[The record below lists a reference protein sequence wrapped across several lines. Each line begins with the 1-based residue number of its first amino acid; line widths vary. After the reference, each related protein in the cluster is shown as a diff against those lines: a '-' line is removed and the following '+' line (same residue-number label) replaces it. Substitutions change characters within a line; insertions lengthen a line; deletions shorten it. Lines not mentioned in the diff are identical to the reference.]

1 MSCTFTPS
9 RCHIHLGALVRN
21 FSRMGRP
28 DRLMPVIKSDAYG
41 HGMTEV
47 AHALDAA
54 GARHFAVGTV
64 AEGVCLRQDGLA
76 QTILPLLGC
85 QSDDDWQQ
93 AGACGLTPLIT
104 GFDALE
110 KAAALSTAADPWHV
124 ALKLDTGMSRLGF
137 GAQDIPALLERLRA
151 CPGLNPSL
159 AVSHFPCADMPEK
172 EGFTRRQLEKFT
184 AMTDSLRAAFP
195 ELKRSLAN
203 SAGTMGWPES
213 RFELCR
219 PGFSLYGG
227 NPFLGT
233 AWEARGAGL
242 EPVMAVSAPLLQVRR
257 LHAGDGISYGQLF
270 VAPHD
275 MTVAVVGAG
284 YATGYPR
291 GASGRIPVLVN
302 GRRAPQLGRICMGMC
317 MIDVSHL
324 PPVRPGDTAWLLGGP
339 AAADERP
346 VGIDELAAACGGF
359 AYELLCLLGQGSP
372 RVYHK

>member
-9 RCHIHLGALVRN
+9 RCHIRLGALVRN

-64 AEGVCLRQDGLA
+64 AEGICLRQDGLA

-85 QSDDDWQQ
+85 QNDEDWQQ
-93 AGACGLTPLIT
+93 ASACGLTPLIT
-104 GFDALE
+104 GFEALE
-110 KAAALSTAADPWHV
+110 KAAALSSPADPWGV
-124 ALKLDTGMSRLGF
+124 AIKLDTGMSRLGF
-137 GAQDIPALLERLRA
+137 SAEDIPALLERLRA
-151 CPGLNPSL
+151 CPGLKP
-159 AVSHFPCADMPEK
+159 
-172 EGFTRRQLEKFT
+172 T
-184 AMTDSLRAAFP
+184 
-195 ELKRSLAN
+195 LAN

-227 NPFLGT
+227 NPFRGT
-233 AWEARGAGL
+233 AWEERGAGL
-242 EPVMAVSAPLLQVRR
+242 EPVMEVSAPLLQVRH
-257 LHAGDGISYGQLF
+257 LKPGEGISYGQTF
-270 VAPHD
+270 IAPRE
-275 MTVAVVGAG
+275 MSVAVVGAG

-291 GASGRIPVLVN
+291 GASGRIHVLVN
-302 GRRAPQLGRICMGMC
+302 GRRAPQVGRICMGMF
-317 MIDVSHL
+317 MIDVTGLSA
-324 PPVRPGDTAWLLGGP
+324 RAGDLAWLLGGP
-339 AAADERP
+339 AAPGETP
-346 VGIDELAAACGGF
+346 VSIDELAEACGGF
-359 AYELLCLLGQGSP
+359 SYELLCLLGQGSP